1 MGEGK
6 TAVMTPPSSV
16 GFSIAPLSVEFVLT
30 VIAIL
35 LLFAWPRLGAQFF
48 ARVERAFV
56 PLARRRGLSVL
67 VVGLT
72 ALLLRLAILPV
83 CPIPNPIVP
92 DDFSFLLSADTFAHL
107 RITNPTPSMWIHFES
122 IHITM
127 HPTYMSMYFPAQGL
141 ILAAGMLLFG
151 HPWYGL
157 LIVNALMC
165 MAICWML
172 QAWLPSTWALLGGLL
187 SVLHLALFSYWIN
200 TYHAASIAALGGALV
215 LGALPRIVRS
225 VKVRDGILLALGIV
239 ILALSRPF
247 EGLLLC
253 LPVAVALG
261 RWAFFSVDRPP
272 LGMLA
277 LRAALPLV
285 IIATGLGWLGYFDKV
300 AWGSPFT
307 LPYTVGRAQYATAPY
322 FIWQSRRPEPS
333 YNHPVMRAYFYET
346 EQDVADHGK
355 GPVGYLL
362 VKMLTMLATIQFF
375 AGVAL
380 LPPLIMVP
388 QVFRDRRIRF
398 LTIGVLLLAAG
409 MSIQVFLLAHYLAP
423 FTAAFYAIGL
433 QCMRHLRVWAPG
445 CKPFGLTMVRLLVTI
460 CVFMSAVRVYAG
472 PLHLALP
479 EWPAGSW
486 NRIWYGP
493 DHFGTERVRV
503 QQLLGSQPGK
513 QLAIVRYSAQHNPY
527 DEWVYN
533 SADIEGSPIIW
544 AREMDEAHNSELG
557 RYYKD
562 RTVWLVQPDQR
573 PALVSKYPT
582 EVGTNAGSR

>member
-1 MGEGK
+1 
-6 TAVMTPPSSV
+6 MTPPPAS
-16 GFSIAPLSVEFVLT
+16 GFAIAPIFVELVLT

-35 LLFAWPRLGAQFF
+35 LLFAWPRLGARFF
-48 ARVERAFV
+48 ARAERAFL

-72 ALLLRLAILPV
+72 ALFLRLAILPV

-107 RITNPTPSMWIHFES
+107 RLTNPTPAMWIHFES

-127 HPTYMSMYFPAQGL
+127 RPTYMSMYFPAQGL
-141 ILAAGMLLFG
+141 ILAAGKLLFG
-151 HPWYGL
+151 HPWFGL

-165 MAICWML
+165 AAICWML
-172 QAWLPSTWALLGGLL
+172 QAWLPPAWALLGGLL
-187 SVLHLALFSYWIN
+187 AVLHLALFSYWIN

-215 LGALPRIVRS
+215 LGALPRLTRFLR
-225 VKVRDGILLALGIV
+225 VRDGLLLAFGVV

-253 LPVAVALG
+253 LPVAVVLG
-261 RWAFFSVDRPP
+261 HWAFFSAEHPP
-272 LGMLA
+272 LGRLV
-277 LRAALPLV
+277 LRAALPVAV
-285 IIATGLGWLGYFDKV
+285 IAAGLGWLGYFDKV

-322 FIWQSRRPEPS
+322 FIWQSRRPEPA
-333 YNHPVMRAYFYET
+333 YNHPVMRAYYYET
-346 EQDVADHGK
+346 EQKAADSGK
-355 GPVGYLL
+355 GPLGYLL
-362 VKMLTMLATIQFF
+362 VKVLSALATIQFF
-375 AGVAL
+375 AGIAL
-380 LPPLIMVP
+380 LPPLIMITR
-388 QVFRDRRIRF
+388 VFRDRRIRF
-398 LTIGVLLLAAG
+398 IVVSVLVLAAG
-409 MSIQVFLLAHYLAP
+409 MAIQVFLLAHYIAP

-445 CKPFGLTMVRLLVTI
+445 GRPMGLTMVRLLVSI
-460 CVFMSAVRVYAG
+460 CVLMGAARVYAG

-479 EWPAGSW
+479 EWPAGS
-486 NRIWYGP
+486 

-503 QQLLGSQPGK
+503 EELLHSQPGR

-533 SADIEGSPIIW
+533 AADLENSPVIW
-544 AREMDEAHNSELG
+544 AREMDEAQNRELL
-557 RYYKD
+557 RYYSD
-562 RTVWLVQPDQR
+562 RTVWLVQPDLQ
-573 PALVSKYPT
+573 PAGVSRYST
-582 EVGTNAGSR
+582 EAGTNAHSH

>member
-1 MGEGK
+1 
-6 TAVMTPPSSV
+6 MTPPSPSDLASAP
-16 GFSIAPLSVEFVLT
+16 FAIAPIFVELILT

-35 LLFAWPRLGAQFF
+35 LLFAWPRLGAPFF

-56 PLARRRGLSVL
+56 PLARRRGISVL
-67 VVGLT
+67 VVGVT

-92 DDFSFLLSADTFAHL
+92 DDFSFLFSGDTFAHL
-107 RITNPTPSMWIHFES
+107 RLTNPTPPMWIHFET

-141 ILAAGMLLFG
+141 ILAAGKLLFG
-151 HPWYGL
+151 HPWFGL

-165 MAICWML
+165 AAICWML
-172 QAWLPSTWALLGGLL
+172 QAWLPPAWALFGGLL

-200 TYHAASIAALGGALV
+200 TYHAASIAALGGALA
-215 LGALPRIVRS
+215 LGALPRVIKSLRM
-225 VKVRDGILLALGIV
+225 RDGLLLALGIV

-261 RWAFFSVDRPP
+261 RWAFFSANRPP
-272 LGMLA
+272 LGRLL
-277 LRAALPLV
+277 LRAALPLAV
-285 IIATGLGWLGYFDKV
+285 IAAGLGWLGYLDKV
-300 AWGSPFT
+300 AWGSPLT

-322 FIWQSRRPEPS
+322 FIWQSQRPEPH
-333 YNHPVMRAYFYET
+333 YNHPVMRAYFNET
-346 EQDVADHGK
+346 EQKVADHSK
-355 GPVGYLL
+355 GPFGYLL
-362 VKMLTMLATIQFF
+362 VKGAMALVVIQFF
-375 AGVAL
+375 SGFAL
-380 LPPLIMVP
+380 LPPLIMGP

-398 LTIGVLLLAAG
+398 LVVCVLVLAAG

-445 CKPFGLTMVRLLVTI
+445 GRPVGLTLVRLLVFI
-460 CVFMSAVRVYAG
+460 CVLMGAARVYAG

-479 EWPAGSW
+479 EYPSSAW
-486 NRIWYGP
+486 NFIWYGP

-503 QQLLGSQPGK
+503 EELLHSQPGK
-513 QLAIVRYSAQHNPY
+513 QLAIVHYSGQHNPFN
-527 DEWVYN
+527 EWVYN
-533 SADIEGSPIIW
+533 SADIENSPLIW
-544 AREMDEAHNSELG
+544 AREMDDAHNRELLD
-557 RYYKD
+557 YYKD
-562 RTVWLVQPDQR
+562 RTVWLVQPDLR
-573 PALVSKYPT
+573 PALVTPYPAT
-582 EVGTNAGSR
+582 QKP